1 MERQSQNLYSI
12 SYNPLWKL
20 LIDKGISKPKLRD
33 MTGIVPSTMTKMQ
46 KNEYVSMD
54 VLVRICSALRCGISD
69 VIEVHEGKASTEDI
83 VNV

>member
-1 MERQSQNLYSI
+1 MDKQTKNLYSI

-54 VLVRICSALRCGISD
+54 VLVRICSALKCGISE
-69 VIEVHEGKASTEDI
+69 VIEVHEGKAPAEDT
-83 VNV
+83 VNE